1 MLSGGGMVVVDLF
14 VRSTIACRGWRA
26 DSVARGVKQRDDV
39 SESMAPS
46 IIFMA
51 RGGIGWHNYA

>member
-26 DSVARGVKQRDDV
+26 DSVARGVKRRDDV
-39 SESMAPS
+39 SESVVSSVILMAGGR
-46 IIFMA
+46 IA
-51 RGGIGWHNYA
+51 RP